1 MKSILLKAL
10 IAVVAVLACHTATA
24 QTDSVIHDTIT
35 HRYERFYYY
44 SWYDTCPFFLDSHMI
59 LYPTLN
65 IKPIG
70 NKFYTPQPIAVKG
83 LAAMVMREEDLPPV
97 SYYRYSPDHGHLPEY
112 LSLWQDSS
120 YYALLAGDSLRV
132 DTVIPR
138 VMRIPLSGRNS
149 SRYALCHLYEVFFDK
164 PVIVD
169 SFFYVGG
176 SGYSNKGVPNDSH
189 TDVGPYYK
197 RWQYATVMDVEGL
210 TIENIDNYCHNQSP
224 LYNLITVIGGPSRL
238 PWDRRWGPF
247 FAIADFYNINV
258 ESSNVSWGSADG
270 GGRYSD
276 QTTVTITAT
285 PEPGYRFRRWN
296 DGNTRNP
303 RTVFLTQDTHF
314 IAYFTDSIPFQLTA
328 NPDRQY
334 NGQVTGGGEFWY
346 GDTATLTAIPA
357 ENHRFL
363 YWNDGDTANP
373 RTVVVTQDTLFTA
386 YFEWIDQHEG
396 ITAPDGQL
404 SILNSQFSITPNPA
418 RNSVTV
424 TINPQLS
431 ILNSQLSMTLTDAA
445 GRELL
450 NTKVSTLNFQ
460 LPISQY
466 PAGTYFVTL
475 RTPDASSTQRLVI
488 K

>member
-1 MKSILLKAL
+1 MKRIILATLLL
-10 IAVVAVLACHTATA
+10 ISFQQYATA

-44 SWYDTCPFFLDSHMI
+44 SWYDTCPFFLDSHMV

-97 SYYRYSPDHGHLPEY
+97 SHYRYSPDHGHLPEY

-120 YYALLAGDSLRV
+120 YYALLAGDSIRV

-138 VMRIPLSGRNS
+138 VMRIPLSGRDS
-149 SRYALCHLYEVFFDK
+149 SLNALCLLYEVFFDK
-164 PVIVD
+164 PVTVD

-176 SGYSNKGVPNDSH
+176 SGYSNKGVPNDSN

-197 RWQYATVMDVEGL
+197 RWQYATVRDVELLGL
-210 TIENIDNYCHNQSP
+210 ETDYCRNQSP
-224 LYNLITVIGGPSRL
+224 LYNLITITGGPSRL
-238 PWDRRWGPF
+238 PYDRRWGPF

-270 GGRYSD
+270 SGRFSD

-285 PEPGYRFRRWN
+285 PEPGFYFRRWN
-296 DGNTRNP
+296 DGNTDNP

-314 IAYFTDSIPFQLTA
+314 IAYFTDSIPIHVTA
-328 NPDRQY
+328 QPDFRY
-334 NGQVTGGGEFWY
+334 NGQVTGGGYYWN

-357 ENHRFL
+357 DYHRFSH
-363 YWNDGDTANP
+363 WNDGDTANP

-386 YFEWIDQHEG
+386 YFKWIDQHEG
-396 ITAPDGQL
+396 INAPVAKTPL
-404 SILNSQFSITPNPA
+404 FTLTPNPA
-418 RNSVTV
+418 HNSVTV
-424 TINPQLS
+424 TVNPQLP
-431 ILNSQLSMTLTDAA
+431 ILNSQLSITLSDAA

-450 NTKVSTLNFQ
+450 NTKVSTPNFQ
-460 LPISQY
+460 LSISQY

-475 RTPDASSTQRLVI
+475 RTPDTASTQRLVI
-488 K
+488 E